1 MDKQQEESR
10 RQFEE
15 HYSNKNPHSKKALEK
30 WGDTPPNSEDYKSL
44 KTQEAWEI
52 WQASRASIVV
62 ELPDTDNYWNGTS
75 GHEIFNHRQF
85 AADSCDVL
93 RDIGLSIKGE

>member
-1 MDKQQEESR
+1 MDKLREESR

-15 HYSNKNPHSKKALEK
+15 HYSNKNPHSRKALEK

-62 ELPDTDNYWNGTS
+62 ELPDSVGIECNVC
-75 GHEIFNHRQF
+75 
-85 AADSCDVL
+85 ADVAIKRCEESIRSL
-93 RDIGLSIKGE
+93 GLSIKGE

>member
-1 MDKQQEESR
+1 MDKQHEESR

-15 HYSNKNPHSKKALEK
+15 HYSNKNPHSRKALEK
-30 WGDTPPNSEDYKSL
+30 WGDTPPNSEDYKAL

-62 ELPDTDNYWNGTS
+62 ELPAKNDP
-75 GHEIFNHRQF
+75 
-85 AADSCDVL
+85 ADMFVSDAYDAEEVSAVI
-93 RDIGLSIKGE
+93 RSIGLSIKGE

>member
-62 ELPDTDNYWNGTS
+62 ELPRPSCVY
-75 GHEIFNHRQF
+75 
-85 AADSCDVL
+85 ADHSYPAYSQKQVEDL
-93 RDIGLSIKGE
+93 LNSIGLSIKGE

>member
-1 MDKQQEESR
+1 MDKQYEESR

-15 HYSNKNPHSKKALEK
+15 RYSNKNPHSRKALEK

-52 WQASRASIVV
+52 WQASRAGIAV
-62 ELPDTDNYWNGTS
+62 EIPETVGYGMINRS
-75 GHEIFNHRQF
+75 EILAN
-85 AADSCDVL
+85 L
-93 RDIGLSIKGE
+93 RSIGLSIKGE